1 MLKKTTTAELEAVMH
16 LYQQAIAY
24 FKTNK
29 IDQWQVHGPDRQ
41 SLHADMAANQSFV
54 YVEDGQVRGSV
65 ALILGGEPDYTV
77 IEGAWLAAGP
87 YLTMHR
93 VVVDENHKGKG
104 IAQAMMQHAVDY
116 GKAHGCH
123 SIRIDTHQD
132 NQAMRRFLEKAG
144 FKYCGIVYVHGTLK
158 RLAYQKVFYE
168 TNTKTT

>member
-1 MLKKTTTAELEAVMH
+1 MFKKTTTAELEAVIR

-29 IDQWQVHGPDRQ
+29 VDQWQVHAPGRQ
-41 SLHADMAANQSFV
+41 SLHADMAADQSFV

-77 IEGAWLAAGP
+77 IEGAWLDAGP

-104 IAQAMMQHAVDY
+104 IA
-116 GKAHGCH
+116 
-123 SIRIDTHQD
+123 
-132 NQAMRRFLEKAG
+132 
-144 FKYCGIVYVHGTLK
+144 
-158 RLAYQKVFYE
+158 
-168 TNTKTT
+168 